1 MIKRE
6 TPSNYSQGKCILD
19 NTFIKREK
27 PDQQNDNQG
36 EHENS
41 LIPAQSTRGEF
52 HYFTEKQAPQR

>member
-6 TPSNYSQGKCILD
+6 TPSGDSQGKGILD
-19 NTFIKREK
+19 NTFIKKKE

-41 LIPAQSTRGEF
+41 LIPAQSTGSQL
-52 HYFTEKQAPQR
+52 HYFAEK